1 MNGTTTSDAIQMLDA
16 EELASIISALD
27 QYGIPGLFLAA
38 FLSNLI
44 PGFPALYLALVATY
58 ATIVGDPAKNALA
71 IIAAGV
77 GAGLGKLVLFMLSS
91 TIAKRSKWFR
101 ARRESAQWFIR
112 KVGKSILITVFIFAA
127 LPLPDDI
134 VYIPLGAAGYQA
146 IPFFIAVILGKIV
159 LTAIFVF
166 LGTAWREIL
175 LNYGQGLSLNAII
188 LATVAAGLVFS
199 YVVLSMD
206 WKRIY
211 EAYERKGALYA
222 LFYMIYEFLRTLFK
236 PLYLLASKAANNAGK
251 VAEPRG

>member
-1 MNGTTTSDAIQMLDA
+1 MNETITGEAVQLLDA
-16 EELASIISALD
+16 DELAAVISALD

-58 ATIVGDPAKNALA
+58 ATIVGDPAKNILA
-71 IIAAGV
+71 IVAAGV
-77 GAGLGKLVLFMLSS
+77 GAGLGKLVLFMISGS
-91 TIAKRSKWFR
+91 IAKRSKWFR
-101 ARRESAQWFIR
+101 AKRESAQWFIR
-112 KVGKSILITVFIFAA
+112 KVGKSILITVFLFAA

-166 LGTAWREIL
+166 LGAAWREIL
-175 LNYGQGLSLNAII
+175 LNYGQGLSLEAVI

-206 WKRIY
+206 WKRVY
-211 EAYERKGALYA
+211 EAYESRGVVYA
-222 LFYMIYEFLRTLFK
+222 FFYMIYEFFRTLFR
-236 PLYLLASKAANNAGK
+236 PLQVIAAKGSNNAEK
-251 VAEPRG
+251 VSKPR